1 MHLDHLGICAG
12 MNFDATSNLYA
23 RKMIIQIRV
32 SSDTC
37 KKYFKVY
44 MYILVLKYDFIVCV
58 CIHIYIYI
66 QASLFFMY
74 IIHMYLHM
82 YTFLFLNKQS
92 H

>member
-58 CIHIYIYI
+58 CIHIYIYSSKLI
-66 QASLFFMY
+66 FYVYYTYVSTYVY
-74 IIHMYLHM
+74 I
-82 YTFLFLNKQS
+82 FVFK
-92 H
+92 

>member
-66 QASLFFMY
+66 FKQAYFLCILY
-74 IIHMYLHM
+74 ICIYICIH
-82 YTFLFLNKQS
+82 FCF
-92 H
+92 